1 MKRMKSIFNS
11 IASFFERVI
20 ITPIGKA
27 IYAINEKISG
37 SSKSFENWLTKKT
50 TLLFVSLLLSI
61 IVFIVVDQKIIVFT
75 ESSAEIINDLT
86 VEAIYN
92 EEAFVVEGIP
102 ENVDLTLVGRRSEL
116 MFAKQASDYKVTVDL
131 TGLAAGT
138 HRVKIEYKQA
148 LPSITHSVNPSI
160 ATVVIYPK
168 ISEVKNLSVDVLNQ
182 DVLSE
187 EKVISN
193 LRISSDSVIVKGAE
207 KDLAEVAVVK
217 ALVDLKNLATTDV
230 GETILKG
237 VPLVAYNSEGQIIDV
252 ELDPNRVDAT
262 MSVESPSK
270 EVPIRVKPLGRI
282 GFGKAI
288 STIDMSSSRVTI
300 YGSEEA
306 LETINFIEVEVDVEG
321 IQEDR
326 EFRVELRNPIGV
338 RTMSSNSINVS
349 IKLGD
354 VVEKEISDI
363 NIEYRNLGTDF
374 SVQGLSVSDIRVV
387 VGVQGVESVVEGIN
401 ADEIRAYLDL
411 AGLTE
416 GEHEIDVKVEG
427 SDVRVNYLPKT
438 RRVTVRIVRR

>member
-1 MKRMKSIFNS
+1 MKSIFNS
-11 IASFFERVI
+11 MAKFLHSAV

-61 IVFIVVDQKIIVFT
+61 VVFIVVDQKIIVFT
-75 ESSAEIINDLT
+75 ESSAEIINDLS

-102 ENVDLTLVGRRSEL
+102 ESVDLTLVGRRSEL

-131 TGLAAGT
+131 TGLTAGT

-148 LPSITHSVNPSI
+148 LPSITHSVNPSV

-207 KDLAEVAVVK
+207 KDLKEVAVVK
-217 ALVDLKNLATTDV
+217 ALVDLKNLASTDV

-237 VPLVAYNSEGQIIDV
+237 VPLVAYDSRGQIIDV
-252 ELDPNRVDAT
+252 ELEPNRVDAT

-270 EVPIRVKPLGRI
+270 EVPIRVKPLGRV

-288 STIDMSSSRVTI
+288 SSIEMSSSRVTI
-300 YGSEEA
+300 YGSDEA
-306 LETINFIEVEVDVEG
+306 LESINFIEVEVDVEG

-338 RTMSSNSINVS
+338 RTMSSNSVTVN

-354 VVEKEISDI
+354 VVEREIPNV

-374 SVQGLSVSDIRVV
+374 SVQGLSESDIRVV
-387 VGVQGVESVVEGIN
+387 VGVQGVESVVANIN
-401 ADEIRAYLDL
+401 AEDVRAFLDL

-416 GEHEIDVKVEG
+416 GEHEVEVKVEG

-438 RRVTVRIVRR
+438 RRVTVRIVKR